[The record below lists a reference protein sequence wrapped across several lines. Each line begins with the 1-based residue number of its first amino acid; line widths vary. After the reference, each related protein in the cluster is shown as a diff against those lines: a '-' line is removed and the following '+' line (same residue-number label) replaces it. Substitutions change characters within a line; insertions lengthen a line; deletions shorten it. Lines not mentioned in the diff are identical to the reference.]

1 MVIVQTAKTKRKL
14 ESITLL
20 KKYEWISVRDRS
32 FFTRYGGL
40 VGFGGVMQK
49 KRLKRGPIPKKQKE
63 GRGGHAKY
71 FSLCTVDMMFY
82 Y

>member
-1 MVIVQTAKTKRKL
+1 MVIVQTAKTKRKV

-32 FFTRYGGL
+32 FFTRYRGL

-49 KRLKRGPIPKKQKE
+49 KRLKRGPIPKNKGRE
-63 GRGGHAKY
+63 GGLTRNILVY
-71 FSLCTVDMMFY
+71 VQLT
-82 Y
+82 

>member
-40 VGFGGVMQK
+40 VGFGG
-49 KRLKRGPIPKKQKE
+49 
-63 GRGGHAKY
+63 GHAKKNGLKGGPSQKNKGREGGVTRNILVY
-71 FSLCTVDMMFY
+71 VQLT
-82 Y
+82 